1 MKKFLTLFLIICIL
15 AVSLQFISC
24 KNESI
29 ISSGQDWIK
38 VDQGSQWTDA
48 VRNAYYTEDQG
59 VRSIPYSWL
68 SSLND
73 PTGVSFLHDN
83 LQRYGFLPIKGRQ
96 LPVGFA
102 LGRDTANI
110 MSVGLTC
117 AACHTRQIRVGEELY
132 RIDGGPAF
140 VNNEKYVKDLE
151 SALIGTI
158 NNQVQLEHFLDR
170 VISASIANGDPAIND
185 RNALRNK
192 VIRFQQNLSLFNQ
205 LSLPNADMWGVG
217 RTDALNQIFN
227 RVAGID
233 ISPYPDSMIISNIA
247 IADKPVRFP
256 FIWNMQYQDY
266 TQWGATSVNG
276 NSNQALLRNTA
287 ECLGVG
293 AQFRPVPNSSMPD
306 GFDYLAVNSMNISGL
321 LALEG
326 YINKMGAPKWP
337 WSVNNNLVAQG
348 ADIFT
353 ANCASC
359 HGKTPGEPRPPSTT
373 TWATPA
379 INVGTDSW
387 YFNSLTRSAS
397 PGVLSSLFPAVG
409 PLGIISKT
417 VTQKILQQYQPS
429 ITFIASTN
437 SVGVGKYE
445 SRVMEGIWAVAP
457 YLHNGSVPTLEDLL
471 KPASQ
476 RPSTFFVGV
485 NYDTLKIGLSV
496 NQPLQA
502 GYQFNTST
510 LGNSNVGHEYG
521 TQLNAQ
527 DRAALIEY
535 LKTL

>member
-1 MKKFLTLFLIICIL
+1 LYFY
-15 AVSLQFISC
+15 SC
-24 KNESI
+24 KKELGNGITS
-29 ISSGQDWIK
+29 QKDWIA
-38 VDQGSQWTDA
+38 VDQGSLWTDV

-59 VRSIPYSWL
+59 TRNIPYSWL
-68 SSLND
+68 TSLND
-73 PTGVSFLHDN
+73 PSGIRFLYDN
-83 LQRYGFLPIKGRQ
+83 LQRYGFLPMKGRQ

-102 LGRDTANI
+102 LGRDTSNI
-110 MSVGLTC
+110 LSAGLTC
-117 AACHTRQIRVGEELY
+117 AGCHTRQIKVGEELY

-445 SRVMEGIWAVAP
+445 SRVLEGIWAVAP

-476 RPSTFFVGV
+476 RPSTFNVGV
-485 NYDTLKIGLSV
+485 NFDTTKVGLSN
-496 NQPLQA
+496 NQPVSS
-502 GYQFNTST
+502 GYQFNTSG
-510 LGNSNVGHEYG
+510 LGNSNAGHEYG
-521 TQLNAQ
+521 AQLSLQ
-527 DRAALIEY
+527 ERAALIEY
-535 LKTL
+535 MKTL

>member
-1 MKKFLTLFLIICIL
+1 
-15 AVSLQFISC
+15 QFISC

-170 VISASIANGDPAIND
+170 VITASISNGDPAIND